1 MLPSIAD
8 NSGTLL
14 PTLTQAVNEHA
25 QVHPGRCAIE
35 DEYRS
40 LTWSDLLA
48 ESLAMTRFLQE
59 RKVKR
64 LGVSAGNEAGHLV
77 ALIAAAAAEI
87 PAVPVA
93 PEWPAQDI
101 GRRFQ
106 ASGVDYVLC
115 SPGDEDRM
123 RSVTQVPVHAVSR
136 TGEANSA
143 HNHTAAAL
151 EMLPAGRLDA
161 LHVIASTGGTSGKLK
176 FAHLTHG
183 NTVSR
188 FIAQVAEFGLRRR
201 GRFLCTTPLFHGAGR
216 SFSLS
221 HLYLG
226 GTVLLREHFDLQTW
240 LREVRGCTA
249 TFVVPTMASRIVDA
263 ATERVDDSLVIII
276 SGAKL
281 DPGVAQRWVARV
293 GGRMFNY
300 YGSVEAGAMAVATAQ
315 EMLESADR
323 DRVGMAAFGVHFQL
337 LDAQAGAP
345 GAPGSQALVSGP
357 GVAVAIETEGSGVI
371 ACTDINPGDLLT
383 RDASGYLQYKGRA
396 DDVLIT
402 GGVNVYPAL
411 VEDEFRQC
419 EGVSEVALLGLP
431 SAQWGHE
438 LVLAVMPRD
447 THQFDEAALRAF
459 AKDRLARYAQPK
471 RYRIMREFP
480 LTSAGKIDR
489 RALIAMFGEGGT

>member
-1 MLPSIAD
+1 MLPFIAD
-8 NSGTLL
+8 NHTALL
-14 PTLTQAVNEHA
+14 PTLTQAVNEYA

-40 LTWSDLLA
+40 LAWKELLT
-48 ESLAMTRFLQE
+48 ESVIMTRFLQI
-59 RKVKR
+59 RKVQR
-64 LGVSAGNEAGHLV
+64 LGISAGNAAGHLV

-93 PEWPAQDI
+93 PEWSAQEI
-101 GRRFQ
+101 GRRFR

-115 SPGDEDRM
+115 SPGDEERM
-123 RSVTQVPVHAVSR
+123 RSLTQVPVQAVSR
-136 TGEANSA
+136 AGAVN
-143 HNHTAAAL
+143 TAQDETTAGVH
-151 EMLPAGRLDA
+151 MLPPGRFNA
-161 LHVIASTGGTSGKLK
+161 LHVIAATGGTSGKLK
-176 FAHLTHG
+176 FTHLTHG

-188 FIAQVAEFGLRRR
+188 FIAQVVEFGLRRR
-201 GRFLCTTPLFHGAGR
+201 GRFLCTTPLFHGGGR

-226 GTVLLREHFDLQTW
+226 GTVVLRERFEPHAW
-240 LREVRGCTA
+240 LCEVKGCTA
-249 TFVVPTMASRIVDA
+249 SFVVPTMASRIIEA
-263 ATERVDDSLVIII
+263 ANERVDDSLVTII

-281 DPGVAQRWVARV
+281 DPGVAERWVAHV

-300 YGSVEAGAMAVATAQ
+300 YGSVEVGAMAVATGQ
-315 EMLESADR
+315 EMVESADR
-323 DRVGMAAFGVHFQL
+323 DHVGMAAFGVHFHL

-345 GAPGSQALVSGP
+345 TGLGSEVLVSGP
-357 GVAVAIETEGSGVI
+357 GVAVAVETEGSGVI
-371 ACTDINPGDLLT
+371 ACEHVNPGDFLT

-411 VEDEFRQC
+411 VEDVFRQC
-419 EGVSEVALLGLP
+419 DGVTEVALLGLP
-431 SAQWGHE
+431 SKQWGHE
-438 LVLAVMPRD
+438 LVLAVMPKD
-447 THQFDEAALRAF
+447 TQGLNEIALRAF

-471 RYRIMREFP
+471 LYRIVPEFP

-489 RALIAMFGEGGT
+489 RALIAMFGERGT

>member
-1 MLPSIAD
+1 MLPAIPD
-8 NSGTLL
+8 NSAALV

-25 QVHPGRCAIE
+25 LVHPQRSAIE
-35 DEYRS
+35 DDYRS
-40 LTWSDLLA
+40 LTWNDLLA
-48 ESLAMTRFLQE
+48 ESVAMTRFLQE
-59 RKVKR
+59 RKVTR

-93 PEWPAQDI
+93 PEWPADDI
-101 GRRFQ
+101 GRRFR
-106 ASGVDYVLC
+106 ASGVDHVLC

-123 RSVTQVPVHAVSR
+123 RSVTQVPVHAVAR
-136 TGEANSA
+136 AGLADRAANDSA
-143 HNHTAAAL
+143 VATDI
-151 EMLPAGRLDA
+151 LPAGRWDA

-188 FIAQVAEFGLRRR
+188 FIVHMAEFGLRRR

-226 GTVLLREHFDLQTW
+226 GTVLLRERFEPLAW
-240 LREVRGCTA
+240 LREVRGCSA
-249 TFVVPTMASRIVDA
+249 GFVVPTMASRIVEA
-263 ATERVDDSLVIII
+263 ATERIDDSVVIII
-276 SGAKL
+276 SGARL
-281 DPGVAQRWVARV
+281 DPGVAERWVAKV

-315 EMLESADR
+315 EMVESADR
-323 DRVGMAAFGVHFQL
+323 DLVGVAAFGVHFHL
-337 LDAQAGAP
+337 LDAQAGAAN
-345 GAPGSQALVSGP
+345 GSGSQALVSGP
-357 GVAVAIETEGSGVI
+357 GNAVAIETEGAGAT
-371 ACTDINPGDLLT
+371 ACEHINPGDLLT
-383 RDASGYLQYKGRA
+383 RDASGFLHYKGRA

-411 VEDEFRQC
+411 VEDVFRGC
-419 EGVSEVALLGLP
+419 DGVSEVALLGLP
-431 SAQWGHE
+431 STEWGHE
-438 LVLAVMPRD
+438 LVLAVMPRAAV
-447 THQFDEAALRAF
+447 QLDEAGLRAF
-459 AKDRLARYAQPK
+459 AKDRLARHAQPK
-471 RYRIMREFP
+471 RYRIMAQFP

-489 RALIAMFGEGGT
+489 RALIAMFGEGGA